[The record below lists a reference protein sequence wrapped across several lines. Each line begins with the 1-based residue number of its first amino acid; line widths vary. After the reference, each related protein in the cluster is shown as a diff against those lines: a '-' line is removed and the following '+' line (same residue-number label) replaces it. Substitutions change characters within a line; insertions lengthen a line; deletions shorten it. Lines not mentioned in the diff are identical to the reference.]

1 MIKSG
6 EVEVEMSN
14 IFFFLPSIT
23 DRSEDINK
31 YLSNVDRHHLA
42 TVEQLGQ
49 NSFWSKLDTYDLE
62 KNAMND
68 AVIKCLKHMNDISN
82 SNIVRNADGLSSRKE
97 VDAPVAWVAE
107 HKQRLLPQKFKVSYW
122 FLL

>member
-31 YLSNVDRHHLA
+31 YLNNVDRHHLA

-82 SNIVRNADGLSSRKE
+82 SNIVRNADGLFSRKE
-97 VDAPVAWVAE
+97 VDAPVA
-107 HKQRLLPQKFKVSYW
+107 
-122 FLL
+122 

>member
-1 MIKSG
+1 MIESG
-6 EVEVEMSN
+6 EVEGEMSN

-31 YLSNVDRHHLA
+31 YLNNVDRHHLA

-49 NSFWSKLDTYDLE
+49 NSFWSRIDTYGLE
-62 KNAMND
+62 KNTMND
-68 AVIKCLKHMNDISN
+68 AVINCLKHMNDISN
-82 SNIVRNADGLSSRKE
+82 SNIVRNAYGLFSRKE
-97 VDAPVAWVAE
+97 VDAPVAWVVE
-107 HKQRLLPQKFKVSYW
+107 HKQRLLPQKFQVSYW

>member
-1 MIKSG
+1 MIESG
-6 EVEVEMSN
+6 EVEGEMSN

-31 YLSNVDRHHLA
+31 YLNNVDRHHLA

-49 NSFWSKLDTYDLE
+49 NSFWSRIDTYGLE
-62 KNAMND
+62 KNPMND
-68 AVIKCLKHMNDISN
+68 AVINCLKHMNDISN
-82 SNIVRNADGLSSRKE
+82 SNIVRNADGLFSRKE
-97 VDAPVAWVAE
+97 VDAPVAWVVE
-107 HKQRLLPQKFKVSYW
+107 HKQRLLPQKFQVSYW